1 MTRTAYNRFL
11 SLRFVH
17 VKLTLQQNA
26 GTIKSNISVA
36 EDYGSI
42 FPTFL
47 LPVFVLPLKQEWPKK
62 STFFQNVVF
71 GPWFREAMNINAQCC
86 A

>member
-26 GTIKSNISVA
+26 GTIKSNISFA

-42 FPTFL
+42 FPTFV
-47 LPVFVLPLKQEWPKK
+47 LPVFVLPLKQE
-62 STFFQNVVF
+62 
-71 GPWFREAMNINAQCC
+71 
-86 A
+86 